1 MAKEIIIGGQE
12 PEKQNKEEIKFN
24 DIGIKLT
31 EVNNNFDKILESL
44 KKAISKDPTNKA
56 LLNAMKD
63 FNVISEEF
71 KNHTENV
78 KNNIDE
84 IISSPIKNLAEHLEK
99 NTPLGKLQK
108 FVTDQAEK
116 AQEKLHSSLDENKVL
131 KAAWGVVLAVCEVI
145 KVTVSAAVN
154 STIAN
159 GKLATSVKD
168 FGAAVS
174 DSLQKKP
181 ATGRVR

>member
-1 MAKEIIIGGQE
+1 MAREITIGGQE

-31 EVNNNFDKILESL
+31 EVNNNFDKIIESL

-63 FNVISEEF
+63 FNIISEEF
-71 KNHTENV
+71 KNH
-78 KNNIDE
+78 
-84 IISSPIKNLAEHLEK
+84 
-99 NTPLGKLQK
+99 TPLGKLQK

-116 AQEKLHSSLDENKVL
+116 AQEKLHGFVGENKIL
-131 KAAWGVVLAVCEVI
+131 KAAWGVVLAGCEVI

-154 STIAN
+154 SAIAN

-174 DSLQKKP
+174 DSLQKNQ